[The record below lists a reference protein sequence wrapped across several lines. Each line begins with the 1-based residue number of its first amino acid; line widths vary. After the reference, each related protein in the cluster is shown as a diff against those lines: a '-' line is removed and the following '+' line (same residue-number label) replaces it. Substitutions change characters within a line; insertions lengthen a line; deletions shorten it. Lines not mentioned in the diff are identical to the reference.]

1 MMIFFKMTLRAIIR
15 KTCLFASCFFPSV
28 PLRKKIREAGDS
40 CVIKLFR
47 KQIEA
52 FVSDYPKVYSE
63 EQSLER
69 LIGSRK
75 SIARFGDGE
84 FKLIIGE
91 RHKSFQ
97 DVDEAL
103 NRRMLEVLRSS
114 DPNVIVAI
122 HPVRD
127 FDSLGR
133 IWQKFIIRIGVDVLA
148 LLDKDRA
155 YDSTGLFHRLPT
167 DDKTEFIDRVRL
179 IKRLWSGRKVVI
191 VVGEGSRFHFEDELF
206 DNVES
211 VDYVYGPS
219 KNAFSEYERIMDEI
233 RCFDKSSYLFLL
245 VLGPTATVMA
255 HELGCEGYQAIDF
268 GQMPGKY
275 IKARNYLFGA
285 ETALPLK

>member
-1 MMIFFKMTLRAIIR
+1 MTILKMMLRAIIR
-15 KTCLFASCFFPSV
+15 KTCLLVSCFLPSAS
-28 PLRKKIREAGDS
+28 LRKRVRETGDAWVIR
-40 CVIKLFR
+40 LFR
-47 KQIEA
+47 SQIES
-52 FVSDYPKVYSE
+52 FVSEYPRVYSE

-69 LIGSRK
+69 LIQGGK

-97 DVDEAL
+97 DVNEAL

-114 DPNVIVAI
+114 HPNVLVAI
-122 HPVRD
+122 HPVND
-127 FDSLGR
+127 FDNLGR
-133 IWQKFIIRIGVDVLA
+133 IWQKFIIRIGREVLG
-148 LLDKDRA
+148 LLDTDRI

-167 DDKTEFIDRVRL
+167 GSRAEFTQRVQL
-179 IKRLWSGRKVVI
+179 IKSLWAGRKVVI
-191 VVGEGSRFHFEDELF
+191 VVGKGSRFHFEHELF

-219 KNAFSEYERIMDEI
+219 KNAFSEYERIMAEI
-233 RCFDKSSYLFLL
+233 RSYDKSSYLFLL

-275 IKARNYLFGA
+275 IKAKELLFSS
-285 ETALPLK
+285 ESE

>member
-1 MMIFFKMTLRAIIR
+1 MMTILKMMLRAIIR
-15 KTCLFASCFFPSV
+15 KTCLLVSCFLPSV
-28 PLRKKIREAGDS
+28 SLRKRVREVGDAWVIR
-40 CVIKLFR
+40 LFR
-47 KQIEA
+47 SQIES
-52 FVSDYPKVYSE
+52 FVSEYPKVYSE

-69 LIGSRK
+69 LIQGGK

-97 DVDEAL
+97 DVNETL

-114 DPNVIVAI
+114 HPNVLVAI
-122 HPVRD
+122 HPVND

-133 IWQKFIIRIGVDVLA
+133 IWQKFIIRIGSEVLG
-148 LLDKDRA
+148 LLDSERI

-167 DDKTEFIDRVRL
+167 GSRAEFMQRVEL
-179 IKRLWSGRKVVI
+179 IKSLWAGRKVVI
-191 VVGEGSRFHFEDELF
+191 VVGKGSRFHFEYELF

-219 KNAFSEYERIMDEI
+219 KNAFSEYERIMTEI
-233 RCFDKSSYLFLL
+233 RSYDKSSYLFLL

-255 HELGCEGYQAIDF
+255 HELGCEGFQAIDF

-275 IKARNYLFGA
+275 IKAKELL
-285 ETALPLK
+285 ALGEL

>member
-1 MMIFFKMTLRAIIR
+1 MIRD
-15 KTCLFASCFFPSV
+15 
-28 PLRKKIREAGDS
+28 AGDS

-47 KQIEA
+47 DQIEV
-52 FVSDYPKVYSE
+52 FVSNYPKVYSE
-63 EQSLER
+63 EHSLER
-69 LIGSRK
+69 LIKSRK
-75 SIARFGDGE
+75 SISRFGDGE

-97 DVDEAL
+97 DVDKAL

-114 DPNVIVAI
+114 DPNVLVAI

-127 FDSLGR
+127 FESLGR

-148 LLDKDRA
+148 LLDKDRI

-167 DDKTEFIDRVRL
+167 GNKAEFIDRVRL

-191 VVGEGSRFHFEDELF
+191 VVGKGSRFHFEDELF
-206 DNVES
+206 NDVES
-211 VDYVYGPS
+211 VDYIYGPS
-219 KNAFSEYERIMDEI
+219 KNAFSEYERIMGEV
-233 RCFDKSSYLFLL
+233 RSFDKSYYLFLL

-268 GQMPGKY
+268 GQMPSKY
-275 IKARNYLFGA
+275 KKARNHLFGA
-285 ETALPLK
+285 ETPLPLASK